1 MSSNRG
7 KIIILAA
14 PSGGGKSTM
23 AKRLLSEF
31 PQIKFSIS
39 ATTRQPRE
47 GEKEGVD
54 YHFLTRKEF
63 QQRIND
69 NRFLEWEEFY
79 NGTMY
84 GTLKA
89 AVESELNKGYF
100 VMLDVDVLGA
110 LNVKKMYGEEALS
123 IFISPPSVSVL
134 EERLRN
140 RGTESEKSLALRL
153 ERAKKEISYAD
164 RFDIEI
170 INDSLEL
177 AYSEIR
183 QAIQTFI
190 QNSKTE

>member
-1 MSSNRG
+1 
-7 KIIILAA
+7 
-14 PSGGGKSTM
+14 M
-23 AKRLLSEF
+23 AKRLLSDF

-47 GEKEGVD
+47 GEKNGVD

-63 QQRIND
+63 QQRIDD

-84 GTLKA
+84 GTMKA